1 MEKIYRDEEFD
12 TLIRASLQEDP
23 TDYDEVTARIKT
35 KIDDE
40 IKRKQ
45 SGFFSRL
52 LSCMKS
58 NGIK

>member
-1 MEKIYRDEEFD
+1 MEKIYSDEEFD
-12 TLIRASLQEDP
+12 ILIRASLRQDP
-23 TDYDEVTARIKT
+23 TNYDEVTARIKT

-45 SGFFSRL
+45 SGFFSRM

>member
-1 MEKIYRDEEFD
+1 MEKIYSDEEFD
-12 TLIRASLQEDP
+12 TLIRESLQEDP

-45 SGFFSRL
+45 VGFFSRL
-52 LSCMKS
+52 LSCVKG